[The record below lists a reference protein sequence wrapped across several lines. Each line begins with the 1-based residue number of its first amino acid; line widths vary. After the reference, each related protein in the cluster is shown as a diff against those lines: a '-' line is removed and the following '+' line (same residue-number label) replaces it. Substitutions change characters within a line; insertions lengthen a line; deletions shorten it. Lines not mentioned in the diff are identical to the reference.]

1 MRWWQLKKREADL
14 ERELSSDLELEEEEQ
29 RESGLSP
36 EDARYAARRAFGN
49 ATLIKERTHEAWGW
63 APFERFLQDLR
74 HALRRLRKSPR
85 FIVTAV
91 LILALGIGANAAIFE
106 LLDAVRLRSLPVEDP
121 QALAL
126 IHIDGGNHGFG
137 ISINS
142 NMLSYAVWREL
153 QAHQQGFAG
162 VFAWAD
168 ASVQLGSG
176 NDKKPTHSV
185 WVTGDTFSTLGVIPI
200 RGRLFNS
207 SDDRPGC
214 GIVGAVISDGFWKA
228 EFGGSESAI
237 GSVVMLDDH
246 PTQILGVTPPRF
258 SGIDVGK
265 SFDVALPLCSLTSY
279 HPSAQAFARRDYS
292 FLTVMGRVKPAWTLA
307 QASDQLRSI
316 SPAIFQSTLP
326 TGYAP
331 GAHAIY
337 TSFRL
342 RAYPAANGISDLRG
356 SYDSALWLLL
366 GITGLVLL
374 IACANMASLMLVRAT
389 TRQAELAVRLA
400 IGASRFSLV
409 RQLLAEAML
418 IALVGAGVGIAVAKL
433 LSKALVLFL
442 GSGKSA
448 PYLDMSLDWRVLG
461 FLASITSLT
470 CLIFGLIPGLRASQ
484 TAPIEAIKSRAP
496 GGSTGGRKSSFQKTL
511 VAGQI
516 AISLVLVVAAV
527 CFVRSFTSLMTLNAG
542 FDRDGLIVASVD
554 FSHVAMPPERGKLFL
569 ESLVTAIETL
579 PQVRSAAAATHVPL
593 DGSSWTL
600 GVHVETR
607 DGDSK
612 YTWVTSDYFRTMG
625 MHILAGRDF
634 SEQDTAS
641 SLPVVIVNQ
650 TFVREYLNGRDP
662 AGQTV
667 MSRAEPNYPATRY
680 QIVGVVNDTKY
691 ADLKEEIP
699 PQAFVPESQYT
710 AAGPAGT
717 LFIRGNQAPMAVI
730 PAVRDRLQQVA
741 PQVRTEFNLLETRVE
756 DGLVRERLMAAL
768 SAFFGALAALLAA
781 IGLYGLISYMVAGR
795 TGEIGIRLALGAPR
809 RLIAWQIVREAA
821 VLVCL
826 GLLPGIV
833 LAILAI
839 RGARSLLFGFNPS
852 GWTSFAAASLF
863 LLVVALG
870 ASWIPARRAASVD
883 PMRALRTE

>member
-1 MRWWQLKKREADL
+1 LREFS
-14 ERELSSDLELEEEEQ
+14 R
-29 RESGLSP
+29 GLM
-36 EDARYAARRAFGN
+36 RAF
-49 ATLIKERTHEAWGW
+49 
-63 APFERFLQDLR
+63 
-74 HALRRLRKSPR
+74 
-85 FIVTAV
+85 
-91 LILALGIGANAAIFE
+91 
-106 LLDAVRLRSLPVEDP
+106 
-121 QALAL
+121 
-126 IHIDGGNHGFG
+126 
-137 ISINS
+137 
-142 NMLSYAVWREL
+142 
-153 QAHQQGFAG
+153 HQ
-162 VFAWAD
+162 
-168 ASVQLGSG
+168 GSG

-185 WVTGDTFSTLGVIPI
+185 WVTGDTFSTLGVIPV

-228 EFGGSESAI
+228 ELGGSESAI
-237 GSVVMLDDH
+237 SSVVMLDDQ

-265 SFDVALPLCSLTSY
+265 NFDVALPLCSLTNY
-279 HPSAQAFARRDYS
+279 HLSAQASARRDYS
-292 FLTVMGRVKPAWTLA
+292 FLNVMGRIKPGWTLA

-331 GAHAIY
+331 GAHAFY
-337 TSFRL
+337 TNFHL

-389 TRQAELAVRLA
+389 ARQAEMALRLA
-400 IGASRFSLV
+400 IGASQFSLV
-409 RQLLAEAML
+409 WQLFAEAML
-418 IALVGAGVGIAVAKL
+418 IALVGAGVGIAIAKL

-442 GSGKSA
+442 GSGKGA
-448 PYLDMSLDWRVLG
+448 PYLDMSLDWQVLG

-496 GGSTGGRKSSFQKTL
+496 GGFTGRRKSSFQKTL

-516 AISLVLVVAAV
+516 AISLVLVVGAV
-527 CFVRSFTSLMTLNAG
+527 CFVRSFTSLMTLNTG
-542 FDRDGLIVASVD
+542 FDRDGLIVASVN
-554 FSHVAMPPERGKLFL
+554 FSQVAMPPERGNLFL
-569 ESLVTAIETL
+569 ESLVTAIKTL
-579 PQVRSAAAATHVPL
+579 PQVRSAAATTHVPL

-600 GVHVETR
+600 GVHVDTR

-650 TFVREYLNGRDP
+650 TFVREYLNRRDP
-662 AGQTV
+662 VGQTV
-667 MSRAEPNYPATRY
+667 LSRAEPNYPATRY

-710 AAGPAGT
+710 AGPGGT
-717 LFIRGNQAPMAVI
+717 LFIRGNQAPVAVI
-730 PAVRDRLQQVA
+730 PAVRDRLQQIA
-741 PQVRTEFNLLETRVE
+741 PQVRTEFSLLATQVE

-768 SAFFGALAALLAA
+768 SAFFGALAVALAA
-781 IGLYGLISYMVAGR
+781 IGLYGVISYMVAGR
-795 TGEIGIRLALGAPR
+795 TGEIGIRLALGAQR
-809 RLIAWQIVREAA
+809 SLIAWQIVREAA
-821 VLVCL
+821 LLVCL

-852 GWTSFAAASLF
+852 GWTIFAAASLF
-863 LLVVALG
+863 LLAVALG

-883 PMRALRTE
+883 PMRALRSE